1 MSEQPPSPTGP
12 EAPRD
17 ATETTVSIG
26 SVLPAESDPGLR
38 GLSQEDKEAVA
49 ALPRTS
55 ALLIVERGPSTGARF
70 LLDADR
76 TLAGRSEE
84 ADIFLDDV
92 TVSRRHAEF
101 VRELDDFVVRDVGS
115 LNGTYVNRERID
127 SALLRAG
134 DEVQIGKFRMTF
146 HPSPVRYQ
154 RASSDDGGQGTDA

>member
-1 MSEQPPSPTGP
+1 MSEQTPTP
-12 EAPRD
+12 ENPVAQPHVTD
-17 ATETTVSIG
+17 TTVSIG
-26 SVLPAESDPGLR
+26 AVLPVEVDPGLR
-38 GLSQEDKEAVA
+38 GLSVEDKEAVA

-55 ALLIVERGPSTGARF
+55 ALLIVERGPSSGARF
-70 LLDADR
+70 LLDAER

-92 TVSRRHAEF
+92 TVSRRHVEF

-115 LNGTYVNRERID
+115 LNGTYVNRERIE
-127 SALLRAG
+127 SVLLRAG

-154 RASSDDGGQGTDA
+154 RASDDGAVAGTDA

>member
-1 MSEQPPSPTGP
+1 MSEQPATPDQPHV
-12 EAPRD
+12 
-17 ATETTVSIG
+17 TETTISFG
-26 SVLPAESDPGLR
+26 GALPLEAGPGLR
-38 GLSQEDKEAVA
+38 GLSPEDQEAVA

-76 TLAGRSEE
+76 TLAGRSEQ

-115 LNGTYVNRERID
+115 LNGTYVNRERIEQ
-127 SALLRAG
+127 AVLKPG

-146 HPSPVRYQ
+146 HPSPLRY
-154 RASSDDGGQGTDA
+154 RPAGEASSEA

>member
-1 MSEQPPSPTGP
+1 MSEQPPT
-12 EAPRD
+12 PRD
-17 ATETTVSIG
+17 PADEPHVTDTTVSIG
-26 SVLPAESDPGLR
+26 AVLPAESDPGLR
-38 GLSQEDKEAVA
+38 GLSAEDKDAVA

-55 ALLIVERGPSTGARF
+55 ALLIVERGPSSGARF
-70 LLDADR
+70 LLDAER
-76 TLAGRSEE
+76 TLAGRSEQ

-127 SALLRAG
+127 SVLLRAG

-146 HPSPVRYQ
+146 HPSPVRYR
-154 RASSDDGGQGTDA
+154 RAGDEAATAGSDD

>member
-1 MSEQPPSPTGP
+1 MSEQPPTP
-12 EAPRD
+12 EGAGTPRD
-17 ATETTVSIG
+17 NTETTVSIG
-26 SVLPAESDPGLR
+26 SVLPVESDAGLR

-49 ALPRTS
+49 ALPRSS
-55 ALLIVERGPSTGARF
+55 ALLIVERGPSAGARF

-76 TLAGRSEE
+76 TLAGRSEA

-115 LNGTYVNRERID
+115 LNGTYVNRERIE
-127 SALLRAG
+127 SVLLRPG

-146 HPSPVRYQ
+146 HPSPVRYRQ
-154 RASSDDGGQGTDA
+154 SGAQAASSGTDS